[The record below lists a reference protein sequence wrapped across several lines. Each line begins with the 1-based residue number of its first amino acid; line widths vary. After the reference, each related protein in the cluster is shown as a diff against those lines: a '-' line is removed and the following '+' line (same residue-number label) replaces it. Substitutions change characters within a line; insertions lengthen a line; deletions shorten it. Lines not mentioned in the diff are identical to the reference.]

1 MGGGLGTFILRKTY
15 TRLWSPMVRS
25 KTPLVFT
32 MSFFDNMTISKRLRD
47 VIVTLLGLSIN
58 LWTFTEAQKDRRA
71 SPLVVLSNR
80 SQFASPVST
89 MSLLRD
95 KAFTYVGMSSFS
107 RQERPIRGSVNN
119 AQQDRTDILVLDL

>member
-1 MGGGLGTFILRKTY
+1 
-15 TRLWSPMVRS
+15 MVRS
-25 KTPLVFT
+25 KTPLVFI

-58 LWTFTEAQKDRRA
+58 WWTFTEAQKDRRA

-80 SQFASPVST
+80 SQFASPVRT

-107 RQERPIRGSVNN
+107 RQERPMSGG
-119 AQQDRTDILVLDL
+119 L

>member
-1 MGGGLGTFILRKTY
+1 M
-15 TRLWSPMVRS
+15 RS

-32 MSFFDNMTISKRLRD
+32 MSLFDTMTISKRLRD
-47 VIVTLLGLSIN
+47 VKVTLVGLSIN
-58 LWTFTEAQKDRRA
+58 WWAFTEVQKDQRT
-71 SPLVVLSNR
+71 SLLGVLSIK

-107 RQERPIRGSVNN
+107 RQEKPMSGG
-119 AQQDRTDILVLDL
+119 L

>member
-1 MGGGLGTFILRKTY
+1 
-15 TRLWSPMVRS
+15 
-25 KTPLVFT
+25 

-58 LWTFTEAQKDRRA
+58 WRTFTEAQKDRRA
-71 SPLVVLSNR
+71 SPLVVLSTR

-89 MSLLRD
+89 MSLLWD

-107 RQERPIRGSVNN
+107 RQERPMSGG
-119 AQQDRTDILVLDL
+119 L

>member
-1 MGGGLGTFILRKTY
+1 
-15 TRLWSPMVRS
+15 MVRS
-25 KTPLVFT
+25 KTPLVST

-58 LWTFTEAQKDRRA
+58 WWTFTEAQKDRRA
-71 SPLVVLSNR
+71 SPLVVLSDR

-107 RQERPIRGSVNN
+107 RQERPMSGG
-119 AQQDRTDILVLDL
+119 L